1 MPIRPIG
8 LSKFVTNDGTGN
20 GNMSGNLCEKIHE
33 ILDGKQLSISG
44 ITREL
49 RDNGFNEHRLVL
61 TGYLRALRD
70 LDRLNEVEIPP
81 SKVYSQMDNEELFED
96 IYSLIAIHLRNLDL
110 DIRVPVGVFTMSA
123 LFKRPVFNCEL
134 NRVGLNQKHI
144 TKYLEM
150 PDCIVRESKDKNLKE
165 FRGDISKIDVP
176 LSDIAY
182 EGIGN
187 DEHVVTLAN
196 EMLLEMLKDVVDIS
210 GLVPKT
216 KQTKLS
222 I

>member
-1 MPIRPIG
+1 
-8 LSKFVTNDGTGN
+8 
-20 GNMSGNLCEKIHE
+20 MSGNLYEKIHE

-49 RDNGFNEHRLVL
+49 RNNGFNEHRLVL

-96 IYSLIAIHLRNLDL
+96 IYSLIAINLRDLDL

-123 LFKRPVFNCEL
+123 LFRRPVFNCEL
-134 NRVGLNQKHI
+134 NLAGLNQGNI
-144 TKYLEM
+144 TKYLET
-150 PDCIVRESKDKNLKE
+150 PDCIVGESTDKNLKK
-165 FRGDISKIDVP
+165 FRTDISKIEVP
-176 LSDIAY
+176 SSNIAY
-182 EGIGN
+182 EVTAN
-187 DEHVVTLAN
+187 DEHVVKLAN
-196 EMLLEMLKDVVDIS
+196 EMLLEMLKNVVDIS

>member
-1 MPIRPIG
+1 MRPIG
-8 LSKFVTNDGTGN
+8 LSKFVTNDGMGN
-20 GNMSGNLCEKIHE
+20 GNMSGNLYEKIHE
-33 ILDGKQLSISG
+33 ILGDKQLSISG

-49 RDNGFNEHRLVL
+49 RDKGFNEHRLVL

-144 TKYLEM
+144 TKYLES

-165 FRGDISKIDVP
+165 FRADISKIDVP

>member
-1 MPIRPIG
+1 
-8 LSKFVTNDGTGN
+8 
-20 GNMSGNLCEKIHE
+20 MSGDLYEKIHE
-33 ILDGKQLSISG
+33 ILDGRQLSISG

-49 RDNGFNEHRLVL
+49 RDKGFNEHRLVL

-70 LDRLNEVEIPP
+70 LDKLNEVEIPP
-81 SKVYSQMDNEELFED
+81 SKVYTHVDNEELFED

-144 TKYLEM
+144 MKYLES

-182 EGIGN
+182 EATGN

>member
-1 MPIRPIG
+1 M
-8 LSKFVTNDGTGN
+8 TE
-20 GNMSGNLCEKIHE
+20 NLYENIHS

-49 RDNGFNEHRLVL
+49 RNEGFNEHRLVL

-70 LDRLNEVEIPP
+70 LGKLNEVEIPP
-81 SKVYSQMDNEELFED
+81 SKVYTHMDNEKLYED
-96 IYSLIAIHLRNLDL
+96 IYSLIAIYLRKLDL

-123 LFKRPVFNCEL
+123 LFKRPVFKCEL
-134 NRVGLNQKHI
+134 NLVGLNKGNI
-144 TKYLEM
+144 MKCLEM
-150 PDCIVRESKDKNLKE
+150 PDCIVRESLNKNIKK
-165 FRGDISKIDVP
+165 FRADISKIKIP
-176 LSDIAY
+176 LSDPAY
-182 EGIGN
+182 EVIGN
-187 DEHVVTLAN
+187 NEQVIILAN
-196 EMLLEMLKDVVDIS
+196 NMLLEMLKNIVDIS

>member
-1 MPIRPIG
+1 
-8 LSKFVTNDGTGN
+8 
-20 GNMSGNLCEKIHE
+20 MSGNLYEKIHE
-33 ILDGKQLSISG
+33 ILDNKQLSISG

-49 RDNGFNEHRLVL
+49 RGKGFNEHRLVL

-144 TKYLEM
+144 MKYLEM
-150 PDCIVRESKDKNLKE
+150 ANCIVRESKDKNLKE
-165 FRGDISKIDVP
+165 FRADISKIDVS

-182 EGIGN
+182 EIAAT
-187 DEHVVTLAN
+187 DEHVVALAN
-196 EMLLEMLKDVVDIS
+196 EMLLEMLKNIVDIS

-216 KQTKLS
+216 KQTKFS

>member
-81 SKVYSQMDNEELFED
+81 SKVYTHVDNEELFDD
-96 IYSLIAIHLRNLDL
+96 IYSLIAIHLRNLDF

-134 NRVGLNQKHI
+134 NLVGLNQNNI
-144 TKYLEM
+144 AKYLET

-165 FRGDISKIDVP
+165 FRTDISKIDVP
-176 LSDIAY
+176 LSDSAY
-182 EGIGN
+182 EIIGN

-196 EMLLEMLKDVVDIS
+196 DMLLEMLKNVVDIS

>member
-1 MPIRPIG
+1 
-8 LSKFVTNDGTGN
+8 
-20 GNMSGNLCEKIHE
+20 MSGNLYEKIHE
-33 ILDGKQLSISG
+33 ILDGRQLSISG

-49 RDNGFNEHRLVL
+49 RDKGFNEHRLVL

-81 SKVYSQMDNEELFED
+81 SKVYTHVDNEELFED

-110 DIRVPVGVFTMSA
+110 DNRVPIGVFTMSA
-123 LFKRPVFNCEL
+123 LFKRPVFKYEL
-134 NRVGLNQKHI
+134 SLVGSNQKHI
-144 TKYLEM
+144 LKYMEM
-150 PDCIVRESKDKNLKE
+150 PNCIVRESRDKNLKE
-165 FRGDISKIDVP
+165 FRAEISKIEVP
-176 LSDIAY
+176 LSDPAY
-182 EGIGN
+182 EIVGN
-187 DEHVVTLAN
+187 DEHIVTLAN

>member
-1 MPIRPIG
+1 
-8 LSKFVTNDGTGN
+8 
-20 GNMSGNLCEKIHE
+20 MSGNLYEKIHE
-33 ILDGKQLSISG
+33 ILDGRQLSISG

-49 RDNGFNEHRLVL
+49 RDKGFNEHRLVL

-70 LDRLNEVEIPP
+70 LNRLNEVEIPP
-81 SKVYSQMDNEELFED
+81 SKVYTHVDNEELFED
-96 IYSLIAIHLRNLDL
+96 IYSLIAIHLRKIDL

-134 NRVGLNQKHI
+134 NLAGLNQNNI
-144 TKYLEM
+144 MKYLET
-150 PDCIVRESKDKNLKE
+150 PDCIVRESTDKNLKK
-165 FRGDISKIDVP
+165 FRADISKIEVP
-176 LSDIAY
+176 SSNIAY
-182 EGIGN
+182 EVTGN

-196 EMLLEMLKDVVDIS
+196 EMLLEMLKNVVDIS

>member
-1 MPIRPIG
+1 
-8 LSKFVTNDGTGN
+8 
-20 GNMSGNLCEKIHE
+20 MSGNLYEKIHDL
-33 ILDGKQLSISG
+33 LDGKQLSISG

-49 RDNGFNEHRLVL
+49 RTEGFNEHRLVL

-70 LDRLNEVEIPP
+70 LEKLNEVEIPP
-81 SKVYSQMDNEELFED
+81 SKVYTQVDNEELFED
-96 IYSLIAIHLRNLDL
+96 IYSLIAINLRNLDL
-110 DIRVPVGVFTMSA
+110 DIRVAVGVFTMSA

-134 NRVGLNQKHI
+134 NLAGLNQKHI
-144 TKYLEM
+144 MKYLES

-182 EGIGN
+182 EATGN

-216 KQTKLS
+216 KQTQLS

>member
-1 MPIRPIG
+1 
-8 LSKFVTNDGTGN
+8 
-20 GNMSGNLCEKIHE
+20 MSGDLYEKIHE
-33 ILDGKQLSISG
+33 ILDGRQLSISG

-49 RDNGFNEHRLVL
+49 RDKGFNEHRLVL

-70 LDRLNEVEIPP
+70 LDKLNEVEIPP
-81 SKVYSQMDNEELFED
+81 SKVYTHVDNEELFED

-134 NRVGLNQKHI
+134 NLAGLNQKHI
-144 TKYLEM
+144 MKYLES

-182 EGIGN
+182 EATGN

>member
-1 MPIRPIG
+1 MG
-8 LSKFVTNDGTGN
+8 NDNMTGD
-20 GNMSGNLCEKIHE
+20 LYEKIHE
-33 ILDGKQLSISG
+33 ILDGRQLSISG

-49 RDNGFNEHRLVL
+49 RDKGFNEHRLVL

-70 LDRLNEVEIPP
+70 LDRLNEVDIPP

-134 NRVGLNQKHI
+134 NLVGLNQGNI
-144 TKYLEM
+144 TKYLET

-187 DEHVVTLAN
+187 DEHVVNLAN
-196 EMLLEMLKDVVDIS
+196 EMLLDMLKDVVDIS

>member
-8 LSKFVTNDGTGN
+8 LSKFVTNYGN
-20 GNMSGNLCEKIHE
+20 GNMSDNLYEKIHE
-33 ILDGKQLSISG
+33 ILDDKQLSISG

-49 RDNGFNEHRLVL
+49 RGKGFNEHRLVL

-96 IYSLIAIHLRNLDL
+96 IYSLIAIHLRDLDL

-165 FRGDISKIDVP
+165 FRADISKIDVP

-182 EGIGN
+182 EAIGN